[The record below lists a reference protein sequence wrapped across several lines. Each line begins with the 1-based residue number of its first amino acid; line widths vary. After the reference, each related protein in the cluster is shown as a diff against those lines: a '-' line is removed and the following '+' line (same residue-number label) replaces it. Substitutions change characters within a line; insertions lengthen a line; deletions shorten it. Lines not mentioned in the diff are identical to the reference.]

1 MVKRRLYIWKIQ
13 GVAIFI
19 SFDTICTWVILAFL
33 SFVVQLIHWSF
44 AFDSQTT
51 ERIQAIVLNPYEW
64 ERGYWNFEDFLEA
77 FSKMYNLR
85 LLKIHSVHIPNGLNL
100 VSNTLKFLQWIGYSS
115 KSLPSSFQPKELV
128 ELNLQSSKIKYLWE
142 GVKVILFIK
151 LPFYYYYFFW
161 VKSTTTSFS
170 SSSSYYH
177 HYYYYYFFSLGVASM
192 HSPPI
197 WDFEFPP
204 FNYWISLY

>member
-1 MVKRRLYIWKIQ
+1 M
-13 GVAIFI
+13 
-19 SFDTICTWVILAFL
+19 
-33 SFVVQLIHWSF
+33 F
-44 AFDSQTT
+44 AFASQATKT
-51 ERIQAIVLNPYEW
+51 IQAIVLNSYEC
-64 ERGYWNFEDFLEA
+64 ERDWNFEDLPEV

-85 LLKIHSVHIPNGLNL
+85 LLKIHNVHIPNGLNH
-100 VSNTLKFLQWIGYSS
+100 VSNGPRFLQWIGYSS
-115 KSLPSSFQPKELV
+115 ESLPSSFQPKELV

-151 LPFYYYYFFW
+151 LPFYCYYFFL
-161 VKSTTTSFS
+161 VKCTTT

-177 HYYYYYFFSLGVASM
+177 HYYYYFFSLGVASM

-204 FNYWISLY
+204 FNYKISLY